1 MDHPSA
7 DVACDVWNDVW
18 TDTLA
23 TNLVGAA
30 NLSYC
35 VARHTMEEGGGRIIN
50 ISSRS
55 AFRGEPDHP
64 V

>member
-35 VARHTMEEGGGRIIN
+35 VA
-50 ISSRS
+50 
-55 AFRGEPDHP
+55 
-64 V
+64 